1 MRAQAQ
7 EPVPEKRRS
16 RRFLAGVVCA
26 AVCAFSVFFAVP
38 ADAKIDVAAFS
49 VATEETAAWNATL
62 DDYFAG
68 TLNARV
74 PQTVLSRTPKVLAR
88 LLADD
93 GVPAEEMRLVVNKSI
108 LDKTLGKT
116 ASKFTGEFHHVG
128 ETNLRALPAELADPV
143 AVFDSAHGNGD
154 KVVLTTLKDTESGES
169 VIVAVAVATTRGHE
183 TVNAVSSMHG
193 RQVGSF
199 RKWMKD
205 GLLRYFHTKKFPQWL
220 DSVGVQNPRAAIPC
234 GNGVLN
240 EKDFADSARD
250 GAKRK
255 NKSPNDGKELR
266 K

>member
-7 EPVPEKRRS
+7 KTVPEKRRS
-16 RRFLAGVVCA
+16 RRFLAGIVCA
-26 AVCAFSVFFAVP
+26 ALCVLSVFFAVP
-38 ADAKIDVAAFS
+38 ANAKSDGAAFS
-49 VATEETAAWNATL
+49 VAAEEISAWNATL
-62 DDYFAG
+62 DEYFAG
-68 TLNARV
+68 TLNVRV
-74 PQTVLSRTPKVLAR
+74 PHTVLSRTPDVLTR

-93 GVPAEEMRLVVNKSI
+93 GVPAAEMRIIINKSI

-128 ETNLRALPAELADPV
+128 EENLRALPAELADPV

-183 TVNAVSSMHG
+183 TVNAVSSVHG
-193 RQVGSF
+193 RRIGSF
-199 RKWMKD
+199 HKWMED

-240 EKDFADSARD
+240 EKDVSDFARN
-250 GAKRK
+250 GTKRK
-255 NKSPNDGKELR
+255 NKSPNDGKEFR

>member
-7 EPVPEKRRS
+7 ETVLEKRRS
-16 RRFLAGVVCA
+16 RRFLAGIVCA
-26 AVCAFSVFFAVP
+26 AICVLSVFFAVP
-38 ADAKIDVAAFS
+38 ANAKSDGAAFS
-49 VATEETAAWNATL
+49 VAAEEISAWNATL

-68 TLNARV
+68 TLNVRV
-74 PQTVLSRTPKVLAR
+74 PHTVLSRTPDVLTR

-93 GVPAEEMRLVVNKSI
+93 GVPAAEMRLVVNKSI

-128 ETNLRALPAELADPV
+128 ETNLRALPVELADPV

-183 TVNAVSSMHG
+183 TVNAVSSVHG
-193 RQVGSF
+193 RRLGSF
-199 RKWMKD
+199 HKWIKD
-205 GLLRYFHTKKFPQWL
+205 GLLRYFHKKKFPHWL

-240 EKDFADSARD
+240 EKDFSDFARD

-255 NKSPNDGKELR
+255 NKSPNAGKEPR